1 MSHITHCKTTA
12 VKFKDELILRQAL
25 QALGEVKTEIKDYY
39 NHSKAVDI
47 SLCTHEFSRGVGFRK
62 QANGEFTAMMDE
74 YGCGNR
80 GQTLLN
86 KISQKYI
93 QLYATKAAQKQ
104 GFHVQAQ
111 VKEDGHVKVL
121 ARRY

>member
-1 MSHITHCKTTA
+1 MSHITLCQTK
-12 VKFKDELILRQAL
+12 VKFMNEQILRQAL
-25 QALGEVKTEIKDYY
+25 QALGEVRTEIKDYY
-39 NHSKAVDI
+39 TNSKAVDM
-47 SLCTHEFSRGVGFRK
+47 SLCTQEFPRGIGFKK
-62 QANGEFTAMMDE
+62 QANGEFTARMDD
-74 YGCGNR
+74 YGYGNT